1 MLAWFYSKSGIQ
13 HVDAPVYTSQVSYAF
28 HSPRYLRCDTQTR
41 ENLMEFILGHNELTL
56 MLRTEICKGGLVTR
70 LRDITIQLQFEDE
83 FELVKT
89 ISRWN

>member
-1 MLAWFYSKSGIQ
+1 
-13 HVDAPVYTSQVSYAF
+13 
-28 HSPRYLRCDTQTR
+28 
-41 ENLMEFILGHNELTL
+41 MEFILGHNKLTL

-89 ISRWN
+89 IRKVELESFF